1 MAYDNSAT
9 DADGDSLSYG
19 FQAAL
24 NCCGGASVKP
34 YPPLG
39 APFDSVVYISPFTS
53 TAPVS
58 GSPAITIDPVT
69 GIITG
74 TPNAIGRYLVT
85 VYCHEWRAG
94 NLINTISREF
104 QFVTTDCGATTYHPY
119 AGRDTTILEGD
130 SIHFAA
136 TDGASFTWSPGTY
149 LTSTT
154 IADPVGHFPVAGHFA
169 YTVHAVSDSGCV
181 GTDIINVTVLPY
193 WQFVVP
199 TGFSPSDGSYLR
211 PIPMNNVT
219 LISFKIFNRKGN
231 MVYSGGPGDPGWD
244 GTYKGTKQDI
254 GTYFWELQYIDNNG
268 KNRREKGDVTL
279 IR

>member
-1 MAYDNSAT
+1 M
-9 DADGDSLSYG
+9 
-19 FQAAL
+19 
-24 NCCGGASVKP
+24 
-34 YPPLG
+34 
-39 APFDSVVYISPFTS
+39 
-53 TAPVS
+53 
-58 GSPAITIDPVT
+58 
-69 GIITG
+69 ITG
-74 TPNAIGRYLVT
+74 TPSKLGRYLVT
-85 VYCHEWRAG
+85 VYCNEWRAG
-94 NLINTISREF
+94 SLINTISREF
-104 QFVTTDCGATTYHPY
+104 QFVTTDCNADAYHPY
-119 AGRDTTILEGD
+119 AGRDTTILAGD

-169 YTVHAVSDSGCV
+169 YTVHAVSDSGCS

-199 TGFSPSDGSYLR
+199 TGFSPSDGTYLY
-211 PIPMNNVT
+211 PIAMNNVT

-231 MVYSGGPGDPGWD
+231 MVYSGGAGDPGWD

-268 KNRREKGDVTL
+268 KTRHEKGDVTL